1 MFSPALVLANVME
14 KLPYFAKMEQRSIY
28 STNLF
33 YLYDKL
39 SKGVSIV
46 SYQLPYSLKLVKS
59 YPINSNSKAA

>member
-14 KLPYFAKMEQRSIY
+14 KLPYFANMKKFSIY